1 MRFLVFA
8 VLLTGA
14 TANSFVSSRV
24 SMSHSLIPGEADRL
38 SHLITDQT
46 NTTSPDSSRP
56 PHYLAVNERARVSML
71 DSPKWAVIWTESW
84 IGFFFDIML
93 TMWMWYL
100 FSTKCLYPKPQV
112 DTRSYSAEG
121 ARSLALDDQGAIRTG
136 ILSCCEA
143 PADVLH
149 CLCSCTPLTLLDTLA
164 ALGMINKSDAK
175 WLCCLFVISGFGT
188 FSLMGTCICLT
199 MPWLYVSARAK
210 LGGTVGLNVWDILRG
225 WCCPLLAI
233 CQLHR
238 AVDEELGL
246 RTGCCWDLSEMRL
259 GVPVLVTE
267 PGPRVSGASV

>member
-8 VLLTGA
+8 VFFTGA
-14 TANSFVSSRV
+14 TANSLASSRV
-24 SMSHSLIPGEADRL
+24 SVSHSLIPGEADRL
-38 SHLITDQT
+38 SHLVTDQA
-46 NTTSPDSSRP
+46 NTTTPNSSRH
-56 PHYLAVNERARVSML
+56 PHYLAVNERALVSIV
-71 DSPKWAVIWTESW
+71 DSPNWFVMES
-84 IGFFFDIML
+84 GAGCLFLDIIL
-93 TMWMWYL
+93 TMWTWYC

-112 DTRSYSAEG
+112 STQSYSAEG

-136 ILSCCEA
+136 ILCCCEA
-143 PADVLH
+143 PVDVLH
-149 CLCSCTPLTLLDTLA
+149 AIFACTPLTLLDTLA
-164 ALGMINKSDAK
+164 ALGIINKSDAK
-175 WLCCLFVISGFGT
+175 WLCCLFVISGLGT
-188 FSLMGTCICLT
+188 YSLMGTCICLT

-210 LGGTVGLNVWDILRG
+210 LGGTVGLNVCDILRG